1 MYVICDRYF
10 KGSYINKIFT
20 GGWIIPPAG
29 DANIPGNSGSTQL
42 THITFKS
49 FYRVNEGIF
58 RN

>member
-49 FYRVNEGIF
+49 FN
-58 RN
+58 